1 MIGMHILCGQAGIM
15 IEFIIGQAGS
25 GKSTM
30 MFGRIKTMAEKG
42 AKQVILVPEQYSYE
56 FDKNLYDFIGPEK
69 FNELYSLSFTGL
81 ARQLF
86 QLYGEPDRNGEYAD
100 ELARMIL
107 IYQAIDTVRNRPESL
122 RFFRRQ
128 SSQSGFAEELLTLI
142 SDMKRSGIH
151 PELLMEKALLEED
164 RLRDKT
170 LDVAGIYFEY
180 EQLMREYGFKDSLE
194 NIREAAKTANLNRYF
209 CGKEVYLDEFESFTG
224 DQLEM
229 LRYMISSAENV
240 TITLRT
246 DDVNAGEY
254 TLFESVNTTFHRI
267 ADICRELNM
276 QYKVTSCGRSHRFM
290 YPDLEYMSGHIMRSY
305 KKGAGDVPAAEHITV
320 FEARDMY
327 SEAEYVCATI
337 KRLIC
342 ADSALGFR
350 DIAIL
355 SNDIAAYAAVLK
367 AAFERYDI
375 PYFLSIERPVNHTA
389 IMVFFSS
396 LLDLL
401 TAKKLRTEHIFR
413 ILKSGILDY
422 SLTDVSLLENYCYKW
437 GIDGEMWAVPFA
449 ADDSE
454 LELLEGMRD
463 SFFSPI
469 LSLRKKLGRKIT
481 AEKACRLLYE
491 YLISCG
497 AEKNTGRLMGAL
509 VKNDRDFEASELK
522 RLWGCLID
530 ILDSISDTLGEREVS
545 FSELSAMIRSMISR
559 ITYSV
564 PPQTLDSVIAA
575 SARTARLNSPR
586 IVFVMGANDGDF
598 PNNVSVHGLFSENDK
613 LRLSKS
619 GIEIS
624 RPLSDLIASERLIV
638 YKSLSAAS
646 ERFYITYP
654 LSDLSGQAKYP
665 APPVD
670 QILSMFGKEVLVTEQ
685 DIPPHYYGV
694 TMHSAFYHYMQE
706 RNSDSVSVA
715 SLKKILMSEPEYRR
729 RTAYVLSRSGYT
741 QDFHVDTEIMQKLK
755 SFEPL
760 RLSPSNLEEYDL
772 CHFKYFCNKCLRLQ
786 TCEKVELDARISG
799 ELIHECFRSILGSR
813 SKNDF
818 VTMSYDEIKGAI
830 SRCAD
835 KYRTDKLA
843 GEFGKN
849 ARFELMYNKLTERLG
864 DVMLHTQHALMNT
877 SFVPDKYE
885 LDLRKNSPVVLR
897 FGGDKKLFFGGIIDR
912 ADVCDINGG
921 RYLRIVDYKSSRKTI
936 TPETLAG
943 GVNLQMLLYLFASTD
958 NGGIYE
964 DCRPAGVLYS
974 PIQLSEVK
982 LEPHRIE
989 GRNEPVIESGL
1000 RTSGLVLEDM
1010 DVLEAMETGV
1020 EGRFIPVKLTASGEI
1035 DRRSSGCIS
1044 GESMGRLRDYV
1055 YGELREMAESLLSGD
1070 AEAVPLITGKDKPC
1084 DFCEYVNICGNS
1096 KMERYRLPEAEKLAE
1111 AEEILGKKDKG
1122 RRMD

>member
-1 MIGMHILCGQAGIM
+1 M
-15 IEFIIGQAGS
+15 IEFITGQAGS
-25 GKSTM
+25 GKSTL
-30 MFGRIKTMAEKG
+30 MFGKIREYAEKG
-42 AKQVILVPEQYSYE
+42 AQQCIIVPEQYSYE
-56 FDKNLYDFIGPEK
+56 FDKTLYGFIGAER

-86 QLYGEPDRNGEYAD
+86 QLWGEPDRNGEYAD

-107 IYQAIDTVRNRPESL
+107 IYQAVDTVRRRPDGL

-142 SDMKRSGIH
+142 SDMKRSGIM
-151 PELLMEKALLEED
+151 PELLMEKAVLEED

-180 EQLMREYGFKDSLE
+180 ERLMEEYGFKDSLE
-194 NIREAAKTANLNRYF
+194 NIREAAKTAALNSYF
-209 CGKEVYLDEFESFTG
+209 AGKQVYLDEFESFTG

-229 LRYMISSAENV
+229 LKVMISSAENV

-254 TLFESVNTTFHRI
+254 TLFESVNNTFRRI
-267 ADICRELNM
+267 AEICREL
-276 QYKVTSCGRSHRFM
+276 GREYRITHCSRSFRFR
-290 YPDLEYMSGHIMRSY
+290 YPDLEYMSSHIMRSS
-305 KKGAGDVPAAEHITV
+305 KKGESAPDSSHITV
-320 FEARDMY
+320 FEAKDMY
-327 SEAEYVCATI
+327 SETEYVCASI

-342 ADSALGFR
+342 ADSSLR
-350 DIAIL
+350 YSDIAVI

-367 AAFERYDI
+367 AAFSRYDI

-389 IMVFFSS
+389 IMVFFTS

-401 TAKKLRTEHIFR
+401 TAKKLRSEHIFR
-413 ILKSGILDY
+413 ILKSGILDH

-437 GIDGEMWAVPFA
+437 GVDGEMWEAPFEA
-449 ADDSE
+449 EDEA
-454 LELLEGMRD
+454 LELLEGMRE
-463 SFFSPI
+463 SFIAPVMK
-469 LSLRKKLGRKIT
+469 LKKRLGRKLT
-481 AEKACRLLYE
+481 ASKACRLLYE
-491 YLISCG
+491 HLIDCG
-497 AEKNTGRLMGAL
+497 AERNTGRLMGEL
-509 VKNDRDFEASELK
+509 VKSDRDFEASELK
-522 RLWGCLID
+522 RLWSCLID
-530 ILDSISDTLGEREVS
+530 ILDSINDTLGEREIS
-545 FSELSAMIRSMISR
+545 FSELSAMIRSMIGR

-586 IVFVMGANDGDF
+586 VVFVMGANDGDF

-613 LRLSKS
+613 LRLAKS

-646 ERFYITYP
+646 ERFFMSYP
-654 LSDLSGQAKYP
+654 LTDLSGQAKYP

-670 QILSMFGKEVLVTEQ
+670 QVLSMFGRSILVTE
-685 DIPPHYYGV
+685 DEVPAHYYGV

-706 RNSDSVSVA
+706 RSSSSASVA
-715 SLKKILMSEPEYRR
+715 SLKKILMSDPEYRR

-741 QDFHVDTEIMQKLK
+741 QDYRIDTDIMKKLK
-755 SFEPL
+755 SFSPL

-799 ELIHECFRSILGSR
+799 ELIHECFRSILGAR
-813 SKNDF
+813 SKQEF
-818 VTMSYDEIKGAI
+818 VTMPYDEIKNAI
-830 SRCAD
+830 SKCAG
-835 KYRTDKLA
+835 KYRSEKLA

-864 DVMLHTQHALMNT
+864 DVIMHTQQALIST
-877 SFVPDKYE
+877 SFVPDRYE
-885 LDLRKNSPVVLR
+885 LDLRQEKPVVLK
-897 FGGDKKLFFGGIIDR
+897 FGSGQRLSFGGIIDR
-912 ADVCDINGG
+912 ADTCEIGG
-921 RYLRIVDYKSSRKTI
+921 EKYLRIVDYKSSRKNI

-958 NGGIYE
+958 KGGIYE
-964 DCRPAGVLYS
+964 DARPAGVLYS
-974 PIQLSEVK
+974 PIQLSEVR
-982 LEPHRIE
+982 LDPHRINS
-989 GRNEPVIESGL
+989 RNSSVIEAGL
-1000 RTSGLVLEDM
+1000 KTSGLVLEDM

-1020 EGRFIPVKLTASGEI
+1020 EGRYIPVRLTASGEI

-1044 GESMGRLRDYV
+1044 GEKMDRLKDYV
-1055 YGELREMAESLLSGD
+1055 YDELREMAESLYSGD
-1070 AEAVPLITGKDKPC
+1070 AEAVPLIIGGEKPC
-1084 DFCEYVNICGNS
+1084 DFCDYVNICDNS
-1096 KMERYRLPEAEKLAE
+1096 RMERYRLPDAEKLAE
-1111 AEEILGKKDKG
+1111 AEDILGSDTKG
-1122 RRMD
+1122 RRNS